1 MTGLDYF
8 AKYIKEHNCD
18 AIQLS
23 ELKDNFSNL
32 IGEKAIII
40 LDNSVLVCDITNENI
55 EYLVSQNAL
64 LLCNYGQ

>member
-8 AKYIKEHNCD
+8 SEYLKENNCD

-23 ELKDNFSNL
+23 ELKDNFNDL

-40 LDNSVLVCDITNENI
+40 LQDSILVCEITNSNI
-55 EYLVSQNAL
+55 DYLLSQNAL
-64 LLCNYGQ
+64 LVCNL